1 MSNIQRS
8 GTDEQGGTCLELLGK
23 SGRINLP
30 FRLFVLRL
38 AAKLSVCPRLLPQAH
53 LAKKNEKRKPKIQS
67 GQETMSGVRDIN
79 SIRAAMIRGNEM
91 AIEVAN

>member
-1 MSNIQRS
+1 MWN
-8 GTDEQGGTCLELLGK
+8 LLPK
-23 SGRINLP
+23 MYLCEWSP
-30 FRLFVLRL
+30 TWFAQFRLFVLRL
-38 AAKLSVCPRLLPQAH
+38 AAKLSVCPRLLPQEH

-91 AIEVAN
+91 AIEVAD